1 MVSGLGQLPITL
13 KGMIVHGHEDEAYAQ
28 YSNKFWPN
36 NSNFTIGYLLRLFRA
51 LEKKLV
57 LSLGLSLSL
66 NCKIVFLN
74 N

>member
-1 MVSGLGQLPITL
+1 
-13 KGMIVHGHEDEAYAQ
+13 
-28 YSNKFWPN
+28 
-36 NSNFTIGYLLRLFRA
+36 

-74 N
+74 NWCRVVLDVWMHWRLHWTL